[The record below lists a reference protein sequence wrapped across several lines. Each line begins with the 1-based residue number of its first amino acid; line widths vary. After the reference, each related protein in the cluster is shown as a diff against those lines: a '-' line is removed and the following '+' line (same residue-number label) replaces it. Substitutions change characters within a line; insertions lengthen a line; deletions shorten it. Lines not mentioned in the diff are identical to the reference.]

1 MDKNNNINQ
10 PVYQDNGETA
20 VKTENRLQ
28 EEAFEASLAK
38 QKLDNEAEKG
48 RRGWIGSIWG
58 DGNNSAI
65 NIAGILIIALLII
78 GAVYTFVM
86 IGRSWDKTH
95 LQVLDFW
102 KIIVPLITLALGYL
116 FGKRQG

>member
-1 MDKNNNINQ
+1 MDENNMIQQ
-10 PVYQDNGETA
+10 PVFQEGETGVA
-20 VKTENRLQ
+20 PKKEPQ
-28 EEAFEASLAK
+28 EEALESSLAK
-38 QKLDNEAEKG
+38 KRLDNEAEKG
-48 RRGWIGSIWG
+48 RRGWLGAIWG

-65 NIAGILIIALLII
+65 NIAGLLIVLLVSI

-86 IGRSWDKTH
+86 LCKSWQETH

-116 FGKRQG
+116 FGKRRP